1 MVTDHECIIGMTW
14 QETRDSTE
22 LVTMAQL
29 EQQATDGAKHRANMR
44 AYAREM
50 GIEPSVFAALPH
62 YAKPYPTAVQ
72 LTDRRSGYGTWF
84 DYCPTCGAKI
94 DWRTL
99 RAGWR
104 KDGTP

>member
-1 MVTDHECIIGMTW
+1 MSDHECIIGMTW
-14 QETRDSTE
+14 QETLDSTE
-22 LVTMAQL
+22 LVTAAQL
-29 EQQATDGAKHRANMR
+29 EQQAADGAQHRLDMR
-44 AYAREM
+44 EYSQKIGLGHLGA
-50 GIEPSVFAALPH
+50 GIMPH
-62 YAKPYPTAVQ
+62 LFKPYPTAAQ

-104 KDGTP
+104 KDGGE